1 MIGSKYM
8 KGELFEQIDGWM
20 QWKKKEDG
28 GDGGIERGR
37 SGRVQVEAGCSRPGD
52 NDETVIQ
59 AGVFRPA
66 PHKIG

>member
-1 MIGSKYM
+1 MDAAEGR
-8 KGELFEQIDGWM
+8 
-20 QWKKKEDG
+20 EDG

-37 SGRVQVEAGCSRPGD
+37 SGRVQVEAGRSRPGD

-66 PHKIG
+66 PLKIG